1 MKEEK
6 LLTDEELKKMSAEEI
21 ANYKVALTEL
31 SVDIDELIKKC
42 NEILSK

>member
-6 LLTDEELKKMSAEEI
+6 LLTDEELKKMSPEEI

-31 SVDIDELIKKC
+31 SVDIDGLIKKC